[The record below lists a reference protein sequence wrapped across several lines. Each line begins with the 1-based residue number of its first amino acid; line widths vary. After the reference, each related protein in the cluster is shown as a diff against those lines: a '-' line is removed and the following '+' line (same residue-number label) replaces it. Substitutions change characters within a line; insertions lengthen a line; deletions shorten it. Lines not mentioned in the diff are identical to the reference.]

1 MSNREPDRP
10 WLAFDDK
17 NLLLQLGG
25 WKRDRDTNKEG
36 LTHAGLLMFGR
47 ERSILDAFPYYH
59 LDYQERFSSDPDQ
72 RWDYRLTL
80 DGKWE
85 PNLFNFYY
93 RVYNRLVN
101 DLDVPFRLDKDA
113 TRTGETHVHEG
124 IREALVNTLIHADHL
139 SRKPLVIIKSQ
150 QGFAFSNHGRL
161 RIPINVL
168 YEGGQTDPRNPTYK
182 KCFKC

>member
-1 MSNREPDRP
+1 MLRDASSEPQDSQILDNFNLNDLDSETLKAFRQRFSNREPEHP

-47 ERSILDAFPYYH
+47 ERTILDAFPYYH

-72 RWDYRLTL
+72 RLDYRLTL
-80 DGKWE
+80 DGRWE

-93 RVYNRLVN
+93 RVYSRLVK
-101 DLDVPFRLDKDA
+101 DLDVPFQLDKNA
-113 TRTGETHVHEG
+113 TRREETHVHQG
-124 IREALVNTLIHADHL
+124 IREALANTLIHADIYL
-139 SRKPLVIIKSQ
+139 Q
-150 QGFAFSNHGRL
+150 NH
-161 RIPINVL
+161 
-168 YEGGQTDPRNPTYK
+168 
-182 KCFKC
+182 